1 MEHLFLTNEH
11 GVNECNRLF
20 SAAIHSICA
29 RATFCG
35 MKRVLF
41 VAAFLVVSAV
51 FVAGQSGPA
60 VAVRLRFAKNQYSI
74 RDRIELEI
82 VRENVSDQRLAVSS
96 LWFWGVMRT
105 DIHVFDKAGHEIRTA
120 FLADSVPYPPKPY
133 DFVVL
138 EPGEFIG
145 TGLRERAKQFINVPG
160 EYDFEVE
167 YTSEISED
175 LARKMLQLPPDV
187 PFWSR
192 ERGTISSPR
201 IRVRITP

>member
-1 MEHLFLTNEH
+1 
-11 GVNECNRLF
+11 
-20 SAAIHSICA
+20 
-29 RATFCG
+29 

-51 FVAGQSGPA
+51 FVAGQNGPA

-74 RDRIELEI
+74 HDRIELEI
-82 VRENVSDQRLAVSS
+82 VRENVGNERLAVSS

-105 DIHVFDKAGHEIRTA
+105 DIQVFDTAGHEVRTD

-138 EPGEFIG
+138 EPGDFIG
-145 TGLRERAKQFINVPG
+145 TGLRESAKQFVKVPG

-192 ERGTISSPR
+192 ERGTIASPR
-201 IRVRITP
+201 VRVRITP

>member
-1 MEHLFLTNEH
+1 
-11 GVNECNRLF
+11 
-20 SAAIHSICA
+20 
-29 RATFCG
+29 
-35 MKRVLF
+35 MKRILF
-41 VAAFLVVSAV
+41 VAAFFVAAAV
-51 FVAGQSGPA
+51 FAAGQSGSA
-60 VAVRLRFAKNQYSI
+60 VAVRLRVAKNQYSI
-74 RDRIELEI
+74 RDRIELEV
-82 VRENVSDQRLAVSS
+82 VRENVGDERLAVST

-105 DIHVFDKAGHEIRTA
+105 DIHVFDKAGHEIRTD

-145 TGLRERAKQFINVPG
+145 TGLIENGKKFVNRPG

-167 YTSEISED
+167 YTCEISED

-201 IRVRITP
+201 VRVRITP

>member
-1 MEHLFLTNEH
+1 MSGE
-11 GVNECNRLF
+11 
-20 SAAIHSICA
+20 
-29 RATFCG
+29 
-35 MKRVLF
+35 
-41 VAAFLVVSAV
+41 
-51 FVAGQSGPA
+51 SGPA
-60 VAVRLRFAKNQYSI
+60 LAVRLRVAKNRYSI
-74 RDRIELEI
+74 RDKIELEL
-82 VRENVSDQRLAVSS
+82 VRENVSNERLAVSS

-105 DIHVFDKAGHEIRTA
+105 DIHVFDKAGHEIRTE

-138 EPGEFIG
+138 EPGDFVG
-145 TGLRERAKQFINVPG
+145 TGLAESAKRFVNSPG

-175 LARKMLQLPPDV
+175 SARKMLQLPPDI

-201 IRVRITP
+201 VRVRITP

>member
-1 MEHLFLTNEH
+1 M
-11 GVNECNRLF
+11 
-20 SAAIHSICA
+20 
-29 RATFCG
+29 
-35 MKRVLF
+35 
-41 VAAFLVVSAV
+41 
-51 FVAGQSGPA
+51 AGQSGPA
-60 VAVRLRFAKNQYSI
+60 LAVRLRCAKDKYSI

-82 VRENVSDQRLAVSS
+82 VRENIGEQPLAVSS

-105 DIHVFDKAGHEIRTA
+105 DIHVFDEAGHEIRTD
-120 FLADSVPYPPKPY
+120 FLPDSVPYPPKPY

-145 TGLRERAKQFINVPG
+145 TGLRESAKQFVNSPG

-175 LARKMLQLPPDV
+175 LARKMLQLPRYV

-192 ERGTISSPR
+192 ERGSISSH
-201 IRVRITP
+201 RVRIRISP

>member
-1 MEHLFLTNEH
+1 MAWLRQLFIP
-11 GVNECNRLF
+11 F
-20 SAAIHSICA
+20 A
-29 RATFCG
+29 RAIFCG
-35 MKRVLF
+35 MKRVLLV
-41 VAAFLVVSAV
+41 VAFIVVSAV
-51 FVAGQSGPA
+51 FVVGQSGPA
-60 VAVRLRFAKNQYSI
+60 LAVRLRFAKNQYSI
-74 RDRIELEI
+74 HDKIELEI
-82 VRENVSDQRLAVSS
+82 VRENVSNERLAVSS

-105 DIHVFDKAGHEIRTA
+105 DIHVFDEGGHEVRTD

-145 TGLRERAKQFINVPG
+145 TGVRESVKQFVNVPG

-175 LARKMLQLPPDV
+175 WARKVLQLPPDV

-192 ERGTISSPR
+192 ERRTISSPR